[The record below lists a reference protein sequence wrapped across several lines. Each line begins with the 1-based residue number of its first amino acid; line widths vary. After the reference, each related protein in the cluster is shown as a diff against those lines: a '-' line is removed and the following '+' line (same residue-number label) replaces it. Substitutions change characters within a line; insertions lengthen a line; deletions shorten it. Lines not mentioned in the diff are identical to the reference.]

1 MILALVIIFLLGIG
15 NFAMHRAVLESG
27 HPLVGQMPDFV
38 HSLGGKL
45 TLVAEFLLLLAALA
59 LVANGWAGLAWA
71 YGAYTVLNAITAW
84 AVLTGRI

>member
-27 HPLVGQMPDFV
+27 HPLVGQLPDFV

>member
-71 YGAYTVLNAITAW
+71 YGAYTLLNAITAW